1 MTVKELIA
9 MCDIEK
15 LLGYIAE
22 LEEYPSFEA
31 AAARY
36 LPVLQELEIITPF
49 AGKRQFVLGMQAED
63 GLTVMC
69 FIVSE
74 VRREFETDSV
84 LRWLTEADL
93 QQSGERLDWAAE
105 APIPQG
111 YSFYLI
117 SWPEVLAM
125 EVPEENV
132 QEIGAELMAAHI
144 LTDMT
149 DTGFTWEEAKLH
161 RATVLGLVSTVKDGN
176 LEDILE
182 DAVARASN
190 YTPTEE
196 QLLAQK
202 RVQALNNLRTY
213 HLLKK
218 YSHLWYD

>member
-36 LPVLQELEIITPF
+36 LPVLQELEGIAPV
-49 AGKRQFVLGMQAED
+49 AEKAQFVLGMQAED
-63 GLTVMC
+63 GLTVVC
-69 FIVSE
+69 FLAHE
-74 VRREFETDSV
+74 VRQQFETDSV

-93 QQSGERLDWAAE
+93 QQCGERLDWAAE
-105 APIPQG
+105 APIPRG
-111 YSFYLI
+111 YCFYLI
-117 SWPEVLAM
+117 SWSEVLAM
-125 EVPEENV
+125 EVPVKNV
-132 QEIGAELMAAHI
+132 QEIGAELMVAHI

-149 DTGFTWEEAKLH
+149 DTGFTWAEAEIH
-161 RATVLGLVSTVKDGN
+161 RGTVIGLVRTVKEGN
-176 LEDILE
+176 LEDVLE

-213 HLLKK
+213 HLLKQ
-218 YSHLWYD
+218 YSHLWYE